1 MNDKIIEVQKLM
13 KKNQNDSTTINNSI
27 NNNYNSSNSNTNNN
41 SINDNS
47 NNLNSNN
54 DNNSNEGNTND
65 INENSNYISENNQ
78 NKNLNVYL
86 NVSNDNQ
93 GSFSFL
99 NSNNNEQQDNDEDI
113 IEMIYIVDKDKYFE
127 EKNILNTFD
136 IKLNVHID
144 HTQKDK
150 IFFYDY
156 DYKEDGN
163 FGDKKQIY
171 RFKCSD
177 SNCQAVY
184 QLNLNENKNE
194 NDNNILFSIIQEH
207 SLDYNMHDYNNNPT
221 KGQNKYQEIM
231 TKYPN
236 IKHIQIIT
244 VPDNFDFS
252 TIPSLNDENTNEENN
267 EMNDLSLQK
276 NQININVDDNE
287 DEKYSLES
295 ELYDKNKIDK
305 EDDDDYYSNTS
316 SYKARSRNKENKK
329 KITKKIKMNHN
340 NKERDK
346 DKEKERAKQKDKDK
360 DKDKPKGK
368 RHKSTILEDYERY
381 IQSGVKQIKKKR
393 QQLYYKPQEYTK
405 FTISLKNPRYVYAY
419 LPYYKKGREAL
430 GKSKAR
436 EKWLRYMAFK
446 YGEETTLGPIY
457 YKDKTDGKIYKFA
470 VNNLSSDADNR
481 KVTYSCFRDNC
492 QGRGV
497 LNVENDIFTIIEP
510 HSLRRS
516 LCTDIKRHQAIV
528 DYYNGHPDIIYI
540 QTLRVFQ
547 QTK

>member
-457 YKDKTDGKIYKFA
+457 YKDKNDGRIYKFS

-497 LNVENDIFTIIEP
+497 LNVENDIFTIIEA

-516 LCTDIKRHQAIV
+516 MCTDIKRHQAIV
-528 DYYNGHPDIIYI
+528 DYYNAHPEIVYI
-540 QTLRVFQ
+540 QTLRVFKQ
-547 QTK
+547 KQ

>member
-13 KKNQNDSTTINNSI
+13 KKNQNDSTTNNNSI

-54 DNNSNEGNTND
+54 DNNSNEGNTNEL
-65 INENSNYISENNQ
+65 NENSNYISENNQ
-78 NKNLNVYL
+78 NKNGNVYL
-86 NVSNDNQ
+86 NISNDNQ

-99 NSNNNEQQDNDEDI
+99 NNNNNEQQDNDEDI

-184 QLNLNENKNE
+184 QLNLNENE
-194 NDNNILFSIIQEH
+194 NDKYNLFSIIQDH
-207 SLDYNMHDYNNNPT
+207 SLDYNKHDYNNNPT

-252 TIPSLNDENTNEENN
+252 TIPSINDENTNEENN

-295 ELYDKNKIDK
+295 ELSDKNKIDK

-316 SYKARSRNKENKK
+316 SYKALSRNKDNKKNNKENK
-329 KITKKIKMNHN
+329 N
-340 NKERDK
+340 E
-346 DKEKERAKQKDKDK
+346 
-360 DKDKPKGK
+360 
-368 RHKSTILEDYERY
+368 
-381 IQSGVKQIKKKR
+381 
-393 QQLYYKPQEYTK
+393 
-405 FTISLKNPRYVYAY
+405 
-419 LPYYKKGREAL
+419 
-430 GKSKAR
+430 
-436 EKWLRYMAFK
+436 
-446 YGEETTLGPIY
+446 
-457 YKDKTDGKIYKFA
+457 
-470 VNNLSSDADNR
+470 
-481 KVTYSCFRDNC
+481 
-492 QGRGV
+492 
-497 LNVENDIFTIIEP
+497 
-510 HSLRRS
+510 
-516 LCTDIKRHQAIV
+516 
-528 DYYNGHPDIIYI
+528 
-540 QTLRVFQ
+540 
-547 QTK
+547 